1 MQVYIL
7 QALQNNYFCK
17 IVYLVIK
24 RQKSSGIS
32 ADMLLICNRNI
43 KLTIMNYFNYN
54 PFELAAKLIAFQSND
69 RVREFVG
76 NISKAKSLIHTG
88 QLFQQR
94 EYYQRIASL
103 AFCCSPCEERSRTL
117 EICHHRINDCDN
129 EYRRIVEEILRDK
142 TIERLTDKHRR
153 YQY

>member
-1 MQVYIL
+1 MP
-7 QALQNNYFCK
+7 
-17 IVYLVIK
+17 
-24 RQKSSGIS
+24 
-32 ADMLLICNRNI
+32 LICDRNI

-88 QLFQQR
+88 QLFQLR

-103 AFCCSPCEERSRTL
+103 ASCCSPCEERNRIL

-142 TIERLTDKHRR
+142 TIERLTDKH
-153 YQY
+153 